1 MSDNE
6 DNKVDLQEGGER
18 QSAASN
24 TGKKNKKKNKNGKGK
39 GKQAEETTTTAA
51 DTTAATT

>member
-6 DNKVDLQEGGER
+6 DNKVDLQEGGD
-18 QSAASN
+18 QHASASN
-24 TGKKNKKKNKNGKGK
+24 PVKKNKKNNKKGKGK
-39 GKQAEETTTTAA
+39 GKQAEETTTTA